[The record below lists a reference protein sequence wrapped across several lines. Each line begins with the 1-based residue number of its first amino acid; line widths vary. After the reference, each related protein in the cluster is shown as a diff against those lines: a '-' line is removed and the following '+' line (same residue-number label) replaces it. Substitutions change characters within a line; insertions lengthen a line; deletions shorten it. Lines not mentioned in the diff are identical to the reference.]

1 MFDSPAVHL
10 AVATLRETEAAA
22 SFRQDPDR
30 PMHGYCLL
38 TSDGQDC
45 RVGTYLENAR
55 PLTERSPAGA
65 FYYEAWIVT
74 SEEPLSLTAF
84 NAGAAGEGSGTCV
97 RAVERLGLDRAI
109 GIRITAEPFGGTP
122 SGATPMLEGSL
133 VWLQEQ
139 PASQSHPEPEAAAPP
154 EAGEA
159 EENPPDGGAE
169 PEEAEAEVPLSVAA
183 EAVSASSAT
192 PDGPPKVLP
201 WQGMLSGPTTMF
213 HPLRD
218 PGAGPGERFEDDS
231 PAPSPVQPPPPEE
244 EPVETGFKLIQEPA
258 TPVLRTQ
265 RPDIKFAFSS
275 LHPLAP
281 RGGGSAHL
289 DRTTSTVTLTLWGLP
304 SPASLGREK
313 STNRPFNAYQVWLQN
328 QRSGQK
334 TPMGICTRVW
344 GENFRFQAEAD
355 HPLTSFDSILV
366 TALDR
371 TSSGA
376 QTGAPQVLL
385 GRYASE

>member
-10 AVATLRETEAAA
+10 AVALLCETEAAR

-55 PLTERSPAGA
+55 PLTNRSPDGA

-74 SEEPLSLTAF
+74 SEEPLSLNAF

-97 RAVERLGLDRAI
+97 REVGHLGLDRAVA
-109 GIRITAEPFGGTP
+109 IRITAEPFGG
-122 SGATPMLEGSL
+122 SAAGAMTVLEGSL

-139 PASQSHPEPEAAAPP
+139 PATRGASESDALSGVATVAKTAAPP
-154 EAGEA
+154 AA
-159 EENPPDGGAE
+159 EEAD
-169 PEEAEAEVPLSVAA
+169 VPLSVVAG
-183 EAVSASSAT
+183 ASDAPSAT
-192 PDGPPKVLP
+192 PEFPPKVLP
-201 WQGMLSGPTTMF
+201 WQGILSGASTMF
-213 HPLRD
+213 HPAND
-218 PGAGPGERFEDDS
+218 SGAAPEVGYFARLDDQ
-231 PAPSPVQPPPPEE
+231 PPSPDSAQPPLRE
-244 EPVETGFKLIQEPA
+244 EPATPGFKLIPEPA
-258 TPVLRTQ
+258 TPVVRTQ

-328 QRSGQK
+328 QRSGQR

-344 GENFRFQAEAD
+344 GENFRFQAETD
-355 HPLTSFDSILV
+355 QPLTSFDSILV

-385 GRYASE
+385 GRYAQV